1 MVVPIPTPEYGEGFS
16 ESQVQKIL
24 AQRPFTRV
32 DTLLTFGE
40 PILRKEE
47 DRFFI
52 YRWNRSH
59 WSFLLIIV
67 IP

>member
-52 YRWNRSH
+52 
-59 WSFLLIIV
+59 
-67 IP
+67 